1 MDENENIASTNYY
14 LKGGK
19 KAWVHTSIKYSQCIH
34 KRVYVLFIDQ
44 LLVLQRQSLADSK
57 YVIPRVKTIE
67 EIDKLTGAL
76 RRIDAGK
83 TVVEDPNDCLAC
95 IRTTNRC
102 FHATH
107 AYTGIPCAAYSEYA
121 RNLHSVISFN
131 RHSDLRHT

>member
-1 MDENENIASTNYY
+1 M
-14 LKGGK
+14 
-19 KAWVHTSIKYSQCIH
+19 
-34 KRVYVLFIDQ
+34 
-44 LLVLQRQSLADSK
+44 LQRQSLNDSK

-102 FHATH
+102 FHAAH
-107 AYTGIPCAAYSEYA
+107 AYTGVPCAAYSEYA
-121 RNLHSVISFN
+121 RVFMYNSQHYEMSVYCIRIMYSRIGIYLEN
-131 RHSDLRHT
+131 I